1 MSVNERRD
9 EIMRILLGVR
19 QTTIPRL
26 AEALG
31 VSVSTVKRD
40 ILALTVEEGFPIDTA
55 QGNSGGIVLN
65 DFRHPHLH
73 ILSREQITVLQTLSL
88 SSDEYTSS
96 ILNGILR
103 AYA

>member
-31 VSVSTVKRD
+31 VSASTVKRD

-55 QGNSGGIVLN
+55 QGNSGGVILK

-73 ILSREQITVLQTLSL
+73 ILSREQIAVLQMLSQN
-88 SSDEYTSS
+88 SDEYIASVL
-96 ILNGILR
+96 IGILR